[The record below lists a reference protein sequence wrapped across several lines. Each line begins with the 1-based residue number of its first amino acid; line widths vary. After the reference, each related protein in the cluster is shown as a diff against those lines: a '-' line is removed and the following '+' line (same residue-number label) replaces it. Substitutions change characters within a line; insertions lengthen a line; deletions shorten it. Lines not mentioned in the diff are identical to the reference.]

1 MNGVVFVRK
10 ITLYTI
16 ERKQINVS
24 SKNMFPTIE
33 QTICSYIVIVWIKT
47 PMFSVKKLHD
57 IKTLTASALH
67 QNRYP
72 EGASSN
78 PARVKI
84 FQLTSAV

>member
-33 QTICSYIVIVWIKT
+33 QTICSYIVIVWIKK
-47 PMFSVKKLHD
+47 PMFSVKNLHD
-57 IKTLTASALH
+57 SKTLTANSLH

-72 EGASSN
+72 EGAS
-78 PARVKI
+78 
-84 FQLTSAV
+84 